1 MTAICSMAIVVMVMA
16 DFTKNSNSKKLS
28 TRAQVIIG
36 LDNIQNGQ
44 SLSAFF
50 DDLLKQVSPADKG
63 FAHELILGTLRQWW
77 ALCRISESLV
87 ENPITDNSLLSGLN
101 IGLYQILYLNT
112 PDYAAINQTV
122 EAIKEL
128 KKPYGASLLN
138 AILRKVAKNRDK
150 YFKKIN
156 KNHSLPNWLAKQLKQ
171 DWTHQYLEL
180 GQSLRQIAPI
190 FIRAN
195 TTKIG
200 HHDYQ
205 KLLDAQNIHHQS
217 IQTNT
222 EVLNKKTST
231 KTFKIDGKN
240 IGNLPNFS
248 AGFTTIQDIH
258 AQISGDIL
266 ALLQDELSN
275 QPLNLL
281 DACCAPAGKLTHW
294 LEKLEGYHY
303 YLTAID
309 NDEKRL
315 KRVFENVQRLGFDNL
330 INKELTIQSADATTY
345 KSNQPFD
352 IILLDAPCSATGVIR
367 RHPDITLLRQEN
379 DIKKIVQLQKAIL
392 ENLWQNV
399 AKGGFLLYITCSILK
414 AENQTQIGNFLN
426 THSNAKEVKIN
437 ADWGF
442 AQDIG
447 RQCLPTIDG
456 GDGFYYALL
465 QKI

>member
-1 MTAICSMAIVVMVMA
+1 MTAMCSMAIVVMVMT

-171 DWTHQYLEL
+171 DWT
-180 GQSLRQIAPI
+180 S
-190 FIRAN
+190 
-195 TTKIG
+195 
-200 HHDYQ
+200 
-205 KLLDAQNIHHQS
+205 
-217 IQTNT
+217 
-222 EVLNKKTST
+222 
-231 KTFKIDGKN
+231 
-240 IGNLPNFS
+240 
-248 AGFTTIQDIH
+248 
-258 AQISGDIL
+258 
-266 ALLQDELSN
+266 
-275 QPLNLL
+275 
-281 DACCAPAGKLTHW
+281 
-294 LEKLEGYHY
+294 
-303 YLTAID
+303 
-309 NDEKRL
+309 
-315 KRVFENVQRLGFDNL
+315 
-330 INKELTIQSADATTY
+330 
-345 KSNQPFD
+345 
-352 IILLDAPCSATGVIR
+352 
-367 RHPDITLLRQEN
+367 
-379 DIKKIVQLQKAIL
+379 
-392 ENLWQNV
+392 
-399 AKGGFLLYITCSILK
+399 
-414 AENQTQIGNFLN
+414 
-426 THSNAKEVKIN
+426 
-437 ADWGF
+437 
-442 AQDIG
+442 
-447 RQCLPTIDG
+447 
-456 GDGFYYALL
+456 
-465 QKI
+465 